1 MTFGSTTTSG
11 GSSGSYNSS
20 GFGGGGINI
29 NYGNS
34 SGVTNGLRKEDFDQQ
49 LDYYKKLYAFT
60 DDIQNASSIKQM
72 ENAYQFREKEG
83 ATRNQE
89 NEQAFRR
96 LDAGFKNQK
105 VMQESSLTN
114 QRFMQQKGADLTD
127 WQRNQDYNRA
137 SRAIGDMRNTR
148 KT

>member
-34 SGVTNGLRKEDFDQQ
+34 SGVTNGLKKEDFDQQ

-137 SRAIGDMRNTR
+137 SRAIGNITR
-148 KT
+148 KTR